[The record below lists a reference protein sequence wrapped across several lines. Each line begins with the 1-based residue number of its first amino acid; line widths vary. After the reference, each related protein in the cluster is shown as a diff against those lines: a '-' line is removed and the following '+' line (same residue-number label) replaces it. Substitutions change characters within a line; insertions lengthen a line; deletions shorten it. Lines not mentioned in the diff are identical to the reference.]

1 MSKLNN
7 FFGSGGSYEPRILK
21 NEQDIAALANPNLL
35 INGDFSL
42 WQRGDSFTGYEY
54 GCDRWIGANT
64 TVTKTQWKEQG
75 TVMTANKAAAASGL
89 IAQAVELQLT
99 DAASTVKPF
108 VSNGQVT
115 VSVTVQT
122 TNRVRPHIIYRTSAA
137 GTSSPVTNTVFEW
150 QGSGTAGVQTLSW
163 KFSIDHLPTDPMRC
177 LVLTWQAE
185 SASVDVVFI
194 NSKMELGPTATP
206 FVPDS
211 LQVNLAKCQRYYFQT
226 RNYGLSYNAGT
237 ESVTLHCAN
246 SNWQK
251 SMGTIF
257 PVTMRIS
264 PRVIFWSYSGAN
276 TAFNFNTGS
285 VGYAP
290 VTVPA
295 SGHFSHYRPNIGLAG
310 HSVGVDIL
318 ADAEL

>member
-75 TVMTANKAAAASGL
+75 TAMTANKAAAASGL

-137 GTSSPVTNTVFEW
+137 GTSSPATDTVFEW
-150 QGSGTAGVQTLSW
+150 QGSGTTSVQTLSW
-163 KFSIDHLPTDPMRC
+163 TFSIDHLPTDPMRC

-206 FVPDS
+206 FAPDD
-211 LQVNLAKCQRYYFQT
+211 LATNLAKCQRYYYNSGSQQIHGG
-226 RNYGLSYNAGT
+226 YLSAAGF
-237 ESVTLHCAN
+237 AN
-246 SNWQK
+246 WWDN
-251 SMGTIF
+251 F
-257 PVTMRIS
+257 PVTMRAIPSVTYRSYDTNNLNVVSIPDTVEIS
-264 PRVIFWSYSGAN
+264 GMRNSAQKTSSAGIYYIRY
-276 TAFNFNTGS
+276 
-285 VGYAP
+285 GY
-290 VTVPA
+290 T
-295 SGHFSHYRPNIGLAG
+295 
-310 HSVGVDIL
+310 